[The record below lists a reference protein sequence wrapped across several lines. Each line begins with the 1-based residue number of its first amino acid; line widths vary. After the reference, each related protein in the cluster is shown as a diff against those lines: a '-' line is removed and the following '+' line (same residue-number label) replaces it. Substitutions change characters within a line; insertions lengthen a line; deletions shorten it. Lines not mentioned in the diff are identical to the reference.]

1 MRRRERIARS
11 RIRKI
16 AMPPLIVWTFGAIG
30 AAVVVKW
37 AVKEA
42 RRVNAA
48 MRARERAP
56 IDESASVRKL
66 ERDPATGIYRPK

>member
-1 MRRRERIARS
+1 M

-16 AMPPLIVWTFGAIG
+16 AMPPLIVWALGGIG

-42 RRVNAA
+42 RRVNAVLHP
-48 MRARERAP
+48 RERAP

-66 ERDPATGIYRPK
+66 ERDPRTGIYRPK